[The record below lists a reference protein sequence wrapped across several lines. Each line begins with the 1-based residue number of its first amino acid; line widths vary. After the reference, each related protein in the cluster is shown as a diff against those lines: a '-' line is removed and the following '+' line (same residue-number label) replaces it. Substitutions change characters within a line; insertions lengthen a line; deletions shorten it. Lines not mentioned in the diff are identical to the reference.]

1 MHSTASWPRALTYSG
16 PCHRDD
22 TLMSTSS
29 LSVVS
34 SGGWGT
40 WWLMAWAGDPRVG
53 DSLPGR
59 GQFHSLKVCLFSLV
73 SGPQVGPR

>member
-34 SGGWGT
+34 SGGWGD
-40 WWLMAWAGDPRVG
+40 LVADG
-53 DSLPGR
+53 LGR
-59 GQFHSLKVCLFSLV
+59 G
-73 SGPQVGPR
+73 P